1 MREPKTL
8 ILVRHAKSSW
18 NNAGLTDHDRPLNSR
33 GIRDAPRMA
42 ERLSSRGVK
51 PDRIVSSS
59 AVRALTTA
67 RVFASELGVGP
78 DALAV
83 EEAVYGAD
91 YDGLMELI
99 RNTDDHFDCVMW
111 FGHNP
116 TFTDVANALVR
127 EGVGHLPTCS
137 VVTMA
142 LGADSWSEVGE
153 GRLSLIRLDFPK
165 DS

>member
-8 ILVRHAKSSW
+8 ILVRHAKASW
-18 NNAGLTDHDRPLNSR
+18 SNARLTDHDRPLHAR

-42 ERLSSRGVK
+42 ELLSSRGVK
-51 PDRIVSSS
+51 PDLIVSSS

-67 RVFASELGVGP
+67 RVFESELGVGP
-78 DALAV
+78 DALIA

-91 YDGLMELI
+91 CERLMEMI
-99 RNTDDHFDCVMW
+99 RETDDHLACVMW
-111 FGHNP
+111 VGHNP

-137 VVTMA
+137 VVTLA
-142 LGADSWSEVGE
+142 LGVDAWNEVGE
-153 GRLSLIRLDFPK
+153 GRLTLVSLDLPRE
-165 DS
+165 S